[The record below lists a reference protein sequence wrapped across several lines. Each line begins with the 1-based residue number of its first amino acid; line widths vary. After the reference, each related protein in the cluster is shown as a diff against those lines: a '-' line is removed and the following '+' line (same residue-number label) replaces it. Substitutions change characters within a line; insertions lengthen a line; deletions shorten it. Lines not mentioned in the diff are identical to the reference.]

1 MITKTGNKINE
12 QHPNR
17 NGKLLIGFQ
26 VEIYKFEKKALIIT
40 DKYINRH

>member
-12 QHPNR
+12 HPNR
-17 NGKLLIGFQ
+17 KEKLLIGFQ